1 MIIFRGAPAI
11 MNVGRAF
18 STPVEPGMDASDRL
32 KRKQIREREK
42 IQKRKPNRV
51 TYDLPPRIKEAVRE
65 LAEEQRVPAS
75 QLVAI
80 ALARF
85 LRDVEKGE
93 LDLARFKQPSQS
105 PRYDWNLVL
114 PASWIPRRRREAKKS
129 SDSKSG

>member
-1 MIIFRGAPAI
+1 
-11 MNVGRAF
+11 
-18 STPVEPGMDASDRL
+18 MDASDRL